1 MSIPSTPLPDQSN
14 AARASSFIDE
24 LGPGLITGA
33 ADDDPSGIAT
43 YSQAGAQF
51 GFGMLWTMLLTYPLM
66 TAVQLVSAEIGRVT
80 GCGLA
85 QNLKQAL
92 PRPVVFALVAML
104 FVANTINIGADL
116 AAMGAAAQLVLGGW
130 QQIYTVVFAIVSLL
144 LQVFVPYS
152 SYARYLKWL
161 TLVLLS
167 YVAVLFVVPIDW
179 KAAASGFVWPNF
191 PLNAASFTLIVAII
205 GTTISPYMFF
215 WQSAQ
220 EVEEIHGH
228 RAAKPLL
235 RAPDQAGPQLRRIK
249 IDTFFGM
256 AVSNVVAVAIMVS
269 TAATLHA
276 AGKTEIGTAADAAE
290 ALRPIAGNF
299 AFLLFSL
306 GIVGTGLLAIPVLA
320 GSAAYAIGETEG
332 WKCGLENKPWKAI
345 GFYGIITA
353 STLAGIVIACSS
365 LDPIQALLWSAVIN
379 GFAAVPIM
387 VGMMYVAGRRDQMG
401 RFTIGAVTR
410 VFGWL
415 AMAATALAAIT
426 MVIANIGLER
436 G

>member
-1 MSIPSTPLPDQSN
+1 
-14 AARASSFIDE
+14 
-24 LGPGLITGA
+24 
-33 ADDDPSGIAT
+33 
-43 YSQAGAQF
+43 
-51 GFGMLWTMLLTYPLM
+51 
-66 TAVQLVSAEIGRVT
+66 
-80 GCGLA
+80 
-85 QNLKQAL
+85 
-92 PRPVVFALVAML
+92 ML

-130 QQIYTVVFAIVSLL
+130 QQIYTVAFAIVSLL
-144 LQVFVPYS
+144 LQLFVPYS

-167 YVAVLFVVPIDW
+167 YVAVLFVIPIDW
-179 KAAASGFVWPNF
+179 KAAASGFLWPEF

-220 EVEEIHGH
+220 EVEEIRGH
-228 RAAKPLL
+228 RTAEPLL
-235 RAPDQAGPQLRRIK
+235 RAPGQAGPQLRRIK

-256 AVSNVVAVAIMVS
+256 AVSNLVAIAIMVS

-387 VGMMYVAGRRDQMG
+387 AGMMYVASRRDQMG
-401 RFTIGAVTR
+401 RFTIGTITR

-426 MVIANIGLER
+426 MVIANIGLK
-436 G
+436 GG